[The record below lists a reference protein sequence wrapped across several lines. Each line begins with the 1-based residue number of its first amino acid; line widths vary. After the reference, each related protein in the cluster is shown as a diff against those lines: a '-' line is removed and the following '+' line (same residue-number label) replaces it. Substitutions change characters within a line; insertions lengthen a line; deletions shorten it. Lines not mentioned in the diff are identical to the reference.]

1 MSASFKAYRQ
11 FNSASLK
18 ELAGRRVPLSKNIAK
33 HFSADRHIDRFA
45 LALAARRA
53 VPIKELLESAEFYMR
68 VRRRI
73 RRQTMVDLCAGHGL
87 VGVLFGMFER
97 EVTSVVLLDRRRPA
111 SFAQVLEAA
120 AEVAPWITDKV
131 RYIQA
136 PLKQA
141 GAHVPS
147 GSGIV
152 AVHACGVRTD
162 RCLELAVSRRSTI
175 AVMPCCYA
183 QTARPAP
190 RALRAALGAELA
202 TDVDRTY
209 RLESAGYS
217 VDWSSIPEAITPT
230 SRVLIGVP
238 RKSVL

>member
-1 MSASFKAYRQ
+1 MSVSFKAYRQ
-11 FNSASLK
+11 FNTPSLQG
-18 ELAGRRVPLSKNIAK
+18 LSGLRVPLSDELSK
-33 HFSADRHIDRFA
+33 HFSAERHIDRFA

-68 VRRRI
+68 VRRRV

-97 EVTSVVLLDRRRPA
+97 EVNSVVLLDRRRPA
-111 SFAQVLEAA
+111 SFARVLEAA

-131 RYIQA
+131 RYVQA

-141 GAHVPS
+141 GEHVPQ
-147 GSGIV
+147 GAGIV

-162 RCLELAVSRRSTI
+162 RCLELAVARRSTI

-190 RALRAALGAELA
+190 RALQAALGAELA
-202 TDVDRTY
+202 TDIDRTY
-209 RLESAGYS
+209 RLERSGYS
-217 VDWSSIPEAITPT
+217 VDWSSIPESITPT
-230 SRVLIGVP
+230 NRVLIGVP
-238 RKSVL
+238 GRSAL